1 MDVMSVM
8 HFLTNI
14 VDHSNQFK
22 TCLKEITQFGL
33 NLNLSFSLES

>member
-22 TCLKEITQFGL
+22 TCLKITQFGL